1 MPPRLSFIDRYLP
14 DGRVERQYSN
24 GTTEW
29 RFMQAPD
36 RIAWNDNRGQQ
47 GVDILLGNG
56 QVQRHFANGRKDIGQ
71 NLGNGVTSWNNGQYI
86 TVNETVFPDQ
96 MPPAPR
102 AAGGM
107 SGLFVGLGLGW
118 MFGLSANPGSPYDL
132 DPASSEYALYAE
144 YDMWEAEQLRRQQQQ
159 TTSDSGSSGD
169 GGYDSSDSG
178 WSDSSS
184 GAGGDFGSDSFG

>member
-71 NLGNGVTSWNNGQYI
+71 N
-86 TVNETVFPDQ
+86 
-96 MPPAPR
+96 
-102 AAGGM
+102 
-107 SGLFVGLGLGW
+107 LGLGW